1 MKRPTPVMDK
11 ECWKIRA
18 DYKLFC
24 RLLLHLQ
31 KQESETESLSFMH
44 LHLCFLV
51 SMSMGV
57 QTLGNEDKGV
67 VWLRIQVVDTSPAA
81 AHKLQYNPEEQSTST
96 LHSSPICCIKK
107 QKKSNNSTISSRWKL
122 SHSHCLSSYFPRH
135 WLFDHCTK
143 ETPCVL
149 TLNLTEEA
157 QLTMKLLHASA
168 PKTKWMHPSVI

>member
-11 ECWKIRA
+11 EHWKMTA

-57 QTLGNEDKGV
+57 QTLGNEDTGV

-107 QKKSNNSTISSRWKL
+107 QKNPTIQQSLPHGNCPILFACHHIFLSIGFLSTVKKR
-122 SHSHCLSSYFPRH
+122 
-135 WLFDHCTK
+135 DHLC
-143 ETPCVL
+143 P
-149 TLNLTEEA
+149 N
-157 QLTMKLLHASA
+157 
-168 PKTKWMHPSVI
+168 PKPN

>member
-11 ECWKIRA
+11 EHWKMT
-18 DYKLFC
+18 DDKLFC

-57 QTLGNEDKGV
+57 QTLGNEGTGV
-67 VWLRIQVVDTSPAA
+67 AWLRIQVVDTSPAA
-81 AHKLQYNPEEQSTST
+81 AHKLQYNPDEQSAST

-107 QKKSNNSTISSRWKL
+107 QKNPTIQQSLPHGNCPILIVCHHNFL
-122 SHSHCLSSYFPRH
+122 SIGF
-135 WLFDHCTK
+135 
-143 ETPCVL
+143 L
-149 TLNLTEEA
+149 TTVQKKPLV
-157 QLTMKLLHASA
+157 S
-168 PKTKWMHPSVI
+168 

>member
-1 MKRPTPVMDK
+1 V
-11 ECWKIRA
+11 
-18 DYKLFC
+18 
-24 RLLLHLQ
+24 
-31 KQESETESLSFMH
+31 TESSWFM
-44 LHLCFLV
+44 LVLRIEPVADGSPSMAKELCVV
-51 SMSMGV
+51 SHAYLLKGRCV
-57 QTLGNEDKGV
+57 LLGNEDKGV

-107 QKKSNNSTISSRWKL
+107 QKKSNNSTISSTWKL
-122 SHSHCLSSYFPRH
+122 SHSHCLSSYFPWH

-157 QLTMKLLHASA
+157 QRTMKLLHASA
-168 PKTKWMHPSVI
+168 PKTK